1 MVLVITLAWSQF
13 YQTNCYIISIFL
25 SLVLCSSSLF
35 ATASLLS
42 QGHGD
47 NNLSSAALFCIYLEV
62 LLLLYTVVPLPFY
75 GTVLIG
81 LVYSITFEVL
91 MSMAV
96 PDRVE
101 KLNHVA
107 INILLHVC
115 IHVIG
120 VHIKIT
126 IEVINGN

>member
-1 MVLVITLAWSQF
+1 MVLVITVAWSQF

-42 QGHGD
+42 EGSD

-126 IEVINGN
+126 IEVINLN